1 MVSGTNVQA
10 CERSAMVEEYPQC
23 ESRLQRVV
31 DQQQTLPCKETGLY
45 KRMK

>member
-1 MVSGTNVQA
+1 MQA